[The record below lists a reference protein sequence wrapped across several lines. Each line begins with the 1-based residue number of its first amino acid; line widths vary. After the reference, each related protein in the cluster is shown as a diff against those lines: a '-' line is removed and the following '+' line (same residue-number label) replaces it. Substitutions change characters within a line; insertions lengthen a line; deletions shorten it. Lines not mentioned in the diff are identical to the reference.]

1 MTQIVPLSDCSR
13 EYILKTAACLEE
25 HFPHS
30 VARAVVRKALEEGL
44 HHEEEHA
51 EVEYIVA
58 HGISS
63 RLHGKKVLVGSYHFL
78 LKMKASPS
86 RKNSGRLSAATP
98 GANPTSSWP

>member
-1 MTQIVPLSDCSR
+1 MPGRTL
-13 EYILKTAACLEE
+13 
-25 HFPHS
+25 PHS

-63 RLHGKKVLVGSYHFL
+63 RLHGKKGSCGQLPFSL
-78 LKMKASPS
+78 
-86 RKNSGRLSAATP
+86 
-98 GANPTSSWP
+98 

>member
-51 EVEYIVA
+51 GG
-58 HGISS
+58 GIH
-63 RLHGKKVLVGSYHFL
+63 RGPRHLLPAAGKKVIVGSYHFL
-78 LKMKASPS
+78 FED
-86 RKNSGRLSAATP
+86 
-98 GANPTSSWP
+98 